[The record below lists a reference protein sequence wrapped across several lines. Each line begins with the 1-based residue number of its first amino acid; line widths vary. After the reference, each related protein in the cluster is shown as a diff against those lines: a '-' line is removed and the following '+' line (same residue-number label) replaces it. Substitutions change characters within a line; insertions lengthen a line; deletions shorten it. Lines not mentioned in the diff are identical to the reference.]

1 MMKLSPTWNVLKI
14 VARQNTFAIAIDTGT
29 FTIVYQ
35 YLTYHTCMWISYF
48 SDFFSWFDEKSC
60 KWKSVENTICSQD
73 EVTTTTNPTT
83 TTAAAAEQRSVI
95 QSSTTTEITELP
107 RTTSSTITSA
117 IATSTT
123 TKSTT
128 RKLFT
133 TTLSTALPSTVMT
146 TITQA
151 LTPTDSRLLFIEPEI
166 YQLIPTRHDFLF
178 WKMFRLVRTIF
189 LDRVPKFHYKKSLQV
204 VKIFQLIGIA
214 HLVHYIILFACDNV
228 QQGIK

>member
-83 TTAAAAEQRSVI
+83 TTAASAEQRSVI
-95 QSSTTTEITELP
+95 QSSTATEITELS
-107 RTTSSTITSA
+107 RTTYSTITSA
-117 IATSTT
+117 ST
-123 TKSTT
+123 TKSTAPPTTTTST
-128 RKLFT
+128 RKLSL
-133 TTLSTALPSTVMT
+133 TTLSTTLSSTAMT

-151 LTPTDSRLLFIEPEI
+151 LTPTDSRLLFIEPGI
-166 YQLIPTRHDFLF
+166 YQSNPTRNDFCF
-178 WKMFRLVRTIF
+178 ENVQIGQKTIF
-189 LDRVPKFHYKKSLQV
+189 
-204 VKIFQLIGIA
+204 G
-214 HLVHYIILFACDNV
+214 
-228 QQGIK
+228 

>member
-1 MMKLSPTWNVLKI
+1 M
-14 VARQNTFAIAIDTGT
+14 
-29 FTIVYQ
+29 
-35 YLTYHTCMWISYF
+35 
-48 SDFFSWFDEKSC
+48 FDEKIC
-60 KWKSVENTICSQD
+60 KWKSVENTFCSH

-95 QSSTTTEITELP
+95 QPSTATEIIELP

-117 IATSTT
+117 MATSKTTSTT

-178 WKMFRLVRTIF
+178 
-189 LDRVPKFHYKKSLQV
+189 
-204 VKIFQLIGIA
+204 
-214 HLVHYIILFACDNV
+214 
-228 QQGIK
+228 